1 MTGRFEN
8 KVAVVIGGGTGLGLA
23 AAKRFVA
30 EGGSAVIVGRSADV
44 LAEAARAIDPSGAR
58 LATLAVDAGHVGPA
72 GQAVALATTRFGG
85 VDVLLNNEERQ

>member
-23 AAKRFVA
+23 AAQRFVA

-44 LAEAARAIDPSGAR
+44 L
-58 LATLAVDAGHVGPA
+58 
-72 GQAVALATTRFGG
+72 
-85 VDVLLNNEERQ
+85 LNNEERQ